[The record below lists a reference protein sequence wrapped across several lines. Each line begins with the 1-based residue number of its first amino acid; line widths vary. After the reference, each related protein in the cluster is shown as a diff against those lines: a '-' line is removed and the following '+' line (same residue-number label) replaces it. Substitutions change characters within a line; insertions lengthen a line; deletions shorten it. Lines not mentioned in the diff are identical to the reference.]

1 MLARDYRVTFK
12 SPPRCVCVPASQ
24 YLIGLVVNSSTGAC
38 RSEVG
43 AFPSGTAKLQKAA
56 RAGAAAPGDRRTAT
70 RSPPRRDS
78 VRRMR
83 NPLRFAEEKATVLD
97 RAKNT
102 HVSPARPPFPGTHHV
117 CLPEEARRGCRAA
130 LRSALPAVPSSANR
144 AIRAERSASSN
155 PLDVASLSDTRA

>member
-24 YLIGLVVNSSTGAC
+24 YLIGLVANSSTGAC

-43 AFPSGTAKLQKAA
+43 AFPSGTAKLQKKAA
-56 RAGAAAPGDRRTAT
+56 REEAAAPGDRRTAT

-83 NPLRFAEEKATVLD
+83 NPLRSAEEKATVLD

-102 HVSPARPPFPGTHHV
+102 HVPPARPPFPGTHTSRV
-117 CLPEEARRGCRAA
+117 SSRGGAPRMSGRA
-130 LRSALPAVPSSANR
+130 
-144 AIRAERSASSN
+144 AIRASRGSFFC
-155 PLDVASLSDTRA
+155 